1 MVYGEA
7 GRFDLE
13 YYYKKIIIH
22 FWGSIACD
30 NKKKLS
36 FIMYNLHKENVH
48 KSKKGIYE

>member
-30 NKKKLS
+30 NKKTILYYVQPTQRKCT
-36 FIMYNLHKENVH
+36 
-48 KSKKGIYE
+48 